1 MFCPECGREIPA
13 GSNFCLFCGSSLDRV
28 RKFLDETAVTREN
41 EDASQG
47 AETTESGRI
56 EAAAWI
62 TRGDMYVSAG
72 QREDAVRCYTNAI
85 GLDPTNSDAW
95 DKKAALLKKLGRNL
109 EARICN
115 EKVMHLKGEGAALTP
130 AASTPVALPVELN
143 LPSQELAGAEPGPE
157 IYIGGISS
165 PSIKPSLSEGKGTDL
180 AGAIGTNVG
189 GYGIYVTNRRVFI
202 LRNQKHVF
210 GHPKGP
216 AIGGF
221 MYAELF
227 GGAVDRNTRTIEE
240 LEVYQERMIS
250 KEDIERIELK
260 KPVLLSGYVSFKT
273 IKGETFKLFIDHKK
287 VFEPVKRLI
296 SQFCPEKVS
305 VV

>member
-72 QREDAVRCYTNAI
+72 QLEDAVRCYTNAI

-115 EKVMHLKGEGAALTP
+115 EKVMHLKGEGAA
-130 AASTPVALPVELN
+130 
-143 LPSQELAGAEPGPE
+143 
-157 IYIGGISS
+157 
-165 PSIKPSLSEGKGTDL
+165 
-180 AGAIGTNVG
+180 
-189 GYGIYVTNRRVFI
+189 
-202 LRNQKHVF
+202 
-210 GHPKGP
+210 
-216 AIGGF
+216 
-221 MYAELF
+221 
-227 GGAVDRNTRTIEE
+227 
-240 LEVYQERMIS
+240 
-250 KEDIERIELK
+250 
-260 KPVLLSGYVSFKT
+260 
-273 IKGETFKLFIDHKK
+273 
-287 VFEPVKRLI
+287 
-296 SQFCPEKVS
+296 
-305 VV
+305 